1 VLVQGKRGTPNYKVH
16 VIQDKDES
24 EWIKVEDS
32 HEALITYDD
41 FLAVKTML
49 SRDTRSVASDSE
61 SNIFS
66 VFIFCADCGQPM
78 IRKVVPS
85 KNKKYLYYVCS
96 SHKRHEGCSAHSISC
111 KEVESAVMGAIKTQV
126 STILDISRTL
136 EYISTMPSSDR
147 IVFNYE
153 KQIEKL
159 TEEITYCRKMKLRT
173 YEDLSSGV
181 IDKSEYAD
189 FRKQYTAMIDEK
201 QEALVRIK
209 REMKDTT
216 INGDTER
223 VWVSLFKQY
232 ENIQELSR
240 RVLMSLI
247 DKIFI
252 YEKHGIEVSFRYGD
266 EFSRVMEYINSYELP
281 MAAGEV

>member
-1 VLVQGKRGTPNYKVH
+1 
-16 VIQDKDES
+16 
-24 EWIKVEDS
+24 
-32 HEALITYDD
+32 
-41 FLAVKTML
+41 
-49 SRDTRSVASDSE
+49 
-61 SNIFS
+61 
-66 VFIFCADCGQPM
+66 
-78 IRKVVPS
+78 
-85 KNKKYLYYVCS
+85 
-96 SHKRHEGCSAHSISC
+96 
-111 KEVESAVMGAIKTQV
+111 MGAIKTQV